1 MPDKLAH
8 HARVGHDRS
17 VHQMLRN
24 EGRLRRCR
32 KRDIVLH
39 RTPLAVAREKLDD
52 GAHTVAAVAMALDG
66 TWLEL
71 RADALAHGALV
82 HNIPNV
88 CPKSVISILY
98 ALCGDVE
105 QTAPCNVKFEKT
117 KCVAAFGIAVQ
128 RAAASL
134 S

>member
-52 GAHTVAAVAMALDG
+52 GAHAVATVAVPLNHGRRWQVVSG
-66 TWLEL
+66 TQ
-71 RADALAHGALV
+71 DLV
-82 HNIPNV
+82 H
-88 CPKSVISILY
+88 
-98 ALCGDVE
+98 VE
-105 QTAPCNVKFEKT
+105 TAD
-117 KCVAAFGIAVQ
+117 
-128 RAAASL
+128 
-134 S
+134 